1 MSILLNRILI
11 FLFFLFPIT
20 ILTSNA
26 GGNFI
31 LASSI
36 IVLLLYLLLKKN
48 NIFLNKDNI
57 NYFTNHYSLFA
68 FSFSVYVVL
77 SLVINKNFNNS
88 FLYIRFWLYTLI
100 IIILIDNKNTLKYFS
115 IFFFFIF
122 NFFVADGFIQLITGY
137 NVILNPAIDKYN
149 LINGFFNDK
158 KLGSALSRL
167 FPIYLYLISQNQVLS
182 QKKKIVFISCLAT
195 LVLLIFT
202 RERVAMLLGLITFT
216 IYYLI
221 NFNKRNLYVIFFG
234 LFFFILTIS
243 LNVQMRNS
251 LWVGTTNQ
259 IFSNNKIF
267 FWSEVHQ
274 GYAETSFII
283 YKNNMIFGSG
293 AKSYREECKLIN
305 VSFCNTHPHNFFFQ
319 ILSELGTIGIFFYLF
334 FYIFLIKK
342 LINSFASNNKYS
354 ILLIS
359 ALLFNFNPLFPSGS
373 FFNSWLNCLLYFP
386 LAFLIGKNELI
397 KKK

>member
-115 IFFFFIF
+115 IFFF
-122 NFFVADGFIQLITGY
+122 
-137 NVILNPAIDKYN
+137 
-149 LINGFFNDK
+149 
-158 KLGSALSRL
+158 L
-167 FPIYLYLISQNQVLS
+167 F
-182 QKKKIVFISCLAT
+182 
-195 LVLLIFT
+195 LIF
-202 RERVAMLLGLITFT
+202 L
-216 IYYLI
+216 
-221 NFNKRNLYVIFFG
+221 
-234 LFFFILTIS
+234 
-243 LNVQMRNS
+243 
-251 LWVGTTNQ
+251 
-259 IFSNNKIF
+259 
-267 FWSEVHQ
+267 
-274 GYAETSFII
+274 
-283 YKNNMIFGSG
+283 
-293 AKSYREECKLIN
+293 
-305 VSFCNTHPHNFFFQ
+305 
-319 ILSELGTIGIFFYLF
+319 
-334 FYIFLIKK
+334 
-342 LINSFASNNKYS
+342 
-354 ILLIS
+354 
-359 ALLFNFNPLFPSGS
+359 
-373 FFNSWLNCLLYFP
+373 
-386 LAFLIGKNELI
+386 
-397 KKK
+397 

>member
-36 IVLLLYLLLKKN
+36 IVLLLYLLLKKD

-57 NYFTNHYSLFA
+57 NYITNHYSLFA

-77 SLVINKNFNNS
+77 SLVINKNFNSS

-137 NVILNPAIDKYN
+137 NVILNPAIEKYN

-167 FPIYLYLISQNQVLS
+167 FPIYLYLISQNQALS
-182 QKKKIVFISCLAT
+182 QKKKNSFYFLFSNTCIV
-195 LVLLIFT
+195 
-202 RERVAMLLGLITFT
+202 
-216 IYYLI
+216 
-221 NFNKRNLYVIFFG
+221 NFYKRNSCYLARF
-234 LFFFILTIS
+234 
-243 LNVQMRNS
+243 
-251 LWVGTTNQ
+251 
-259 IFSNNKIF
+259 NNL
-267 FWSEVHQ
+267 
-274 GYAETSFII
+274 
-283 YKNNMIFGSG
+283 
-293 AKSYREECKLIN
+293 RD
-305 VSFCNTHPHNFFFQ
+305 
-319 ILSELGTIGIFFYLF
+319 
-334 FYIFLIKK
+334 
-342 LINSFASNNKYS
+342 
-354 ILLIS
+354 
-359 ALLFNFNPLFPSGS
+359 LLFN
-373 FFNSWLNCLLYFP
+373 
-386 LAFLIGKNELI
+386 
-397 KKK
+397 

>member
-1 MSILLNRILI
+1 MLI
-11 FLFFLFPIT
+11 
-20 ILTSNA
+20 SKA
-26 GGNFI
+26 GGNYI

-36 IVLLLYLLLKKN
+36 IVLLLYLLLKKD

-57 NYFTNHYSLFA
+57 NYITNHYSLFA

-167 FPIYLYLISQNQVLS
+167 FPIYLYLISQNQALS

-202 RERVAMLLGLITFT
+202 RERVAILLGLITFV

-243 LNVQMRNS
+243 LNVQIRNS

-305 VSFCNTHPHNFFFQ
+305 VSFCSTHPHNFFFQ

>member
-11 FLFFLFPIT
+11 VLFFFYPVT
-20 ILTSNA
+20 ILTGIA
-26 GGNFI
+26 GGNFVQVF
-31 LASSI
+31 SI
-36 IVLLLYLLLKKN
+36 IIILLCLFLK
-48 NIFLNKDNI
+48 KDNI
-57 NYFTNHYSLFA
+57 FPKKNYINYFNNNYSLFA
-68 FSFSVYVVL
+68 FSFSVYIFL
-77 SLVINKNFNNS
+77 NLLVNKDYNNS

-100 IIILIDNKNTLKYFS
+100 IIFLIDHKNTLKYFS

-167 FPIYLYLISQNQVLS
+167 FPIYLYLISQNQVLN
-182 QKKKIVFISCLAT
+182 QKKKLVFISCLAT

-202 RERVAMLLGLITFT
+202 RERVAMLLVLITFI

-221 NFNKRNLYVIFFG
+221 NFNKRSLYAIFFG

-243 LNVQMRNS
+243 LNVQVKKN
-251 LWVGTTNQ
+251 LWEGTINQ
-259 IFSNNKIF
+259 IFSNNKIV
-267 FWSEVHQ
+267 FWSDVHQ
-274 GYAETSFII
+274 RYAETSFTI
-283 YKNNMIFGSG
+283 YKNNIIFGSG
-293 AKSYREECKLIN
+293 AKSYREKCKLIN
-305 VSFCNTHPHNFFFQ
+305 VSSCSTHPHNFFFQ
-319 ILSELGTIGIFFYLF
+319 ILSELGTVGIFFYLF
-334 FYIFLIKK
+334 FYVFLIKK
-342 LINSFASNNKYS
+342 LINSFTSNNKNS

-386 LAFLIGKNELI
+386 LAFLIGKNELL

>member
-36 IVLLLYLLLKKN
+36 IVLLLYLLLKKK

-202 RERVAMLLGLITFT
+202 RERVAILLGLITFT

-243 LNVQMRNS
+243 LNVQIRNS

-305 VSFCNTHPHNFFFQ
+305 VSFCSTHPHNFFFQ

>member
-243 LNVQMRNS
+243 LNVQIRNS

-305 VSFCNTHPHNFFFQ
+305 VSFCSTHPHNFFFQ

>member
-202 RERVAMLLGLITFT
+202 RERVAMLLGSITFT

-243 LNVQMRNS
+243 LNVQIRNS

-305 VSFCNTHPHNFFFQ
+305 VSFCSTHPHNFFFQ

-386 LAFLIGKNELI
+386 LAFLIGKNELF

>member
-1 MSILLNRILI
+1 MLLNRILI
-11 FLFFLFPIT
+11 VLFFFYPVT
-20 ILTSNA
+20 ILTSIA
-26 GGNFI
+26 GANFVQV
-31 LASSI
+31 LSI
-36 IVLLLYLLLKKN
+36 IIILLCLFLKKD
-48 NIFLNKDNI
+48 NIFLKKDNI
-57 NYFTNHYSLFA
+57 NYFTNNYSLFA
-68 FSFSVYVVL
+68 FSFSVYIFL
-77 SLVINKNFNNS
+77 NLLVNKDYNNS

-100 IIILIDNKNTLKYFS
+100 IIFLIDHKKTLKYFS

-167 FPIYLYLISQNQVLS
+167 FPIYLYLVSQNQVLN
-182 QKKKIVFISCLAT
+182 QKKKLVLISCFAT

-202 RERVAMLLGLITFT
+202 RERVAMLLGLITFM

-221 NFNKRNLYVIFFG
+221 NFNKRSLYAIFFG
-234 LFFFILTIS
+234 FLFFILTIS
-243 LNVQMRNS
+243 LNVQIKKNIWQS
-251 LWVGTTNQ
+251 TINQ
-259 IFSNNKIF
+259 IFSNNKIV
-267 FWSEVHQ
+267 FWSDVHQ
-274 GYAETSFII
+274 RYVETSFAI
-283 YKNNMIFGSG
+283 YKNNIIFGSG

-305 VSFCNTHPHNFFFQ
+305 VSSCSTHPHNFFLQ
-319 ILSELGTIGIFFYLF
+319 ILSELGTVGIFFYLF

-342 LINSFASNNKYS
+342 LINSFTSNNKYS

-373 FFNSWLNCLLYFP
+373 FFNSWLNSLLYFP
-386 LAFLIGKNELI
+386 LAFLIGKNELL

>member
-1 MSILLNRILI
+1 MRQHALAYVSIRQHTSAYVSIRGTEI
-11 FLFFLFPIT
+11 QRHRHRHT
-20 ILTSNA
+20 ICEK
-26 GGNFI
+26 GDFC
-31 LASSI
+31 
-36 IVLLLYLLLKKN
+36 
-48 NIFLNKDNI
+48 LNKDNI

-305 VSFCNTHPHNFFFQ
+305 VSFCSTHPHNFFFQ

-386 LAFLIGKNELI
+386 LAFLIGKNELF

>member
-1 MSILLNRILI
+1 MSMLLNRILI
-11 FLFFLFPIT
+11 VLFFFYPVT
-20 ILTSNA
+20 ILTGIA
-26 GGNFI
+26 GGNFVQVF
-31 LASSI
+31 SI
-36 IVLLLYLLLKKN
+36 IIILLCLFLKKD
-48 NIFLNKDNI
+48 NIFLKKDNI
-57 NYFTNHYSLFA
+57 NYFNNNYSLFA
-68 FSFSVYVVL
+68 FSFSVYIFL
-77 SLVINKNFNNS
+77 NLLVNKDYNNS

-100 IIILIDNKNTLKYFS
+100 IIFLIDKKNTLKYFS

-122 NFFVADGFIQLITGY
+122 NFFIADGFIQLITGY

-167 FPIYLYLISQNQVLS
+167 FPIYLYLISQNQVLN
-182 QKKKIVFISCLAT
+182 QKKKLVFISCLAT

-202 RERVAMLLGLITFT
+202 RERVAMLLALITFM

-221 NFNKRNLYVIFFG
+221 NFNKRSLYAIFFG
-234 LFFFILTIS
+234 LFFFILTII
-243 LNVQMRNS
+243 LNVQVKKN
-251 LWVGTTNQ
+251 LWEGTINQ
-259 IFSNNKIF
+259 IFSNNKIV
-267 FWSEVHQ
+267 FWSDVHQ
-274 GYAETSFII
+274 RYAETSFTI
-283 YKNNMIFGSG
+283 YKNNIIFGSG
-293 AKSYREECKLIN
+293 AKSYKEECKLID
-305 VSFCNTHPHNFFFQ
+305 VSSCSTHPHNFFFQ
-319 ILSELGTIGIFFYLF
+319 ILSELGTVGIFFYLF

-342 LINSFASNNKYS
+342 LINSFTSNNKYS

-386 LAFLIGKNELI
+386 LAFLIGKNELL

>member
-1 MSILLNRILI
+1 MSILLNKILI

-20 ILTSNA
+20 ILTSIA
-26 GGNFI
+26 GGNFV
-31 LASSI
+31 LTFSI
-36 IVLLLYLLLKKN
+36 IILLLYLLLKKDS
-48 NIFLNKDNI
+48 IFQNKVNI

-68 FSFSVYVVL
+68 FSFSLYVVL

-100 IIILIDNKNTLKYFS
+100 IIFLIDNKNTLKYFS
-115 IFFFFIF
+115 IFFFYIF

-182 QKKKIVFISCLAT
+182 QKKKIVFISCLST

-202 RERVAMLLGLITFT
+202 RERVAMLLVLITFM

-221 NFNKRNLYVIFFG
+221 NFNKRNLYAIFLG
-234 LFFFILTIS
+234 LFLFILTIS
-243 LNVQMRNS
+243 LNVHVRKNIWDS
-251 LWVGTTNQ
+251 TINQ
-259 IFSNNKIF
+259 IFSKNKII
-267 FWSEVHQ
+267 FWSEAHQ
-274 GYAETSFII
+274 KYAETSFII
-283 YKNNMIFGSG
+283 YKNNIIFGSG

-305 VSFCNTHPHNFFFQ
+305 VSSCSTHPHNFFFQ
-319 ILSELGTIGIFFYLF
+319 ILSELGTIGIFFYFF

-342 LINSFASNNKYS
+342 LINSITSNNKYS

-359 ALLFNFNPLFPSGS
+359 ALLFNFNPFLPSGS
-373 FFNSWLNCLLYFP
+373 FFKSWLNCLLYLP
-386 LAFLIGKNELI
+386 LAFLI
-397 KKK
+397 KKKEFFKKK

>member
-1 MSILLNRILI
+1 
-11 FLFFLFPIT
+11 
-20 ILTSNA
+20 
-26 GGNFI
+26 
-31 LASSI
+31 
-36 IVLLLYLLLKKN
+36 LLLKKD

-57 NYFTNHYSLFA
+57 NYITNHYSLFA

-243 LNVQMRNS
+243 LNVQIKNS

-274 GYAETSFII
+274 GYAKTSFII

-305 VSFCNTHPHNFFFQ
+305 VSFCSTHPHNFFFQ

-373 FFNSWLNCLLYFP
+373 
-386 LAFLIGKNELI
+386 
-397 KKK
+397 

>member
-36 IVLLLYLLLKKN
+36 IVLLLYLLLKKD

-68 FSFSVYVVL
+68 FSFSIYVVL

-100 IIILIDNKNTLKYFS
+100 IIFLIDNKNTLKYFS

-202 RERVAMLLGLITFT
+202 RERVAMLLGLTTFT

-221 NFNKRNLYVIFFG
+221 NFNKRNLYAIFFG

-243 LNVQMRNS
+243 LNVKMKNN

-259 IFSNNKIF
+259 IFSNNKII

-305 VSFCNTHPHNFFFQ
+305 VSFCSTHPHNFFFQ

-386 LAFLIGKNELI
+386 LAFLIGKNELL

>member
-11 FLFFLFPIT
+11 LLFFLFPIT
-20 ILTSNA
+20 MLISKA
-26 GGNFI
+26 GGNYI

-36 IVLLLYLLLKKN
+36 IVLLLYLLLKKD

-57 NYFTNHYSLFA
+57 NYITNHYSLFA

-167 FPIYLYLISQNQVLS
+167 FPIYLYLISQNQALS

-202 RERVAMLLGLITFT
+202 RERVAILLGLITFV

-243 LNVQMRNS
+243 LNVQIRNS

-305 VSFCNTHPHNFFFQ
+305 VSFCSTHPHNFFFQ